1 MFMLSVADFSVH
13 DVIYTRVVFPL
24 IFRKF
29 MVFVQDFFLSD
40 ITCYSCENKK
50 NTSPLAPKK
59 WEHAIFWFK
68 GGWGFLE

>member
-29 MVFVQDFFLSD
+29 MVFV
-40 ITCYSCENKK
+40 
-50 NTSPLAPKK
+50 
-59 WEHAIFWFK
+59 
-68 GGWGFLE
+68 